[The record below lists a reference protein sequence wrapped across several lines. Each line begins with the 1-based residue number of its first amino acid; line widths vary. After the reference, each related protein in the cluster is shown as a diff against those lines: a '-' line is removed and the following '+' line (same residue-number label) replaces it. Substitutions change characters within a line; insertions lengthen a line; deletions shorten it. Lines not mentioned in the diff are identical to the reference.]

1 MNTENQFENIEFI
14 LPKNQSNVIK
24 VIGIGGGGSNAINYM
39 FSKGIKGVDYVIC
52 NTDSQALENSPVP
65 NKVQLGI
72 KETEGL
78 GAGAD
83 PVIGEKAAVES
94 LNEMRRLLEK
104 NTKMVFITAGMGGGT
119 GTGAAPIISKL
130 AMEMDILT
138 VGIVT
143 MPFVFEGKIRLN
155 HANKGLEKLRNNVDS
170 LIVVNNNKLRDVYG
184 NLGVK
189 EGFSKADEVLATAAK
204 GIAEVITHHYTQ
216 NIDLK
221 DAKTVLSKSG
231 NAIMGS
237 YTSSGDKRAL
247 NAVSNALDSP
257 LLNDNRIDGAQ
268 NVLLL
273 IVSGSSEVTIDES
286 GNYVWKSK
294 TKFTKKK
301 GKRLFTTS
309 LSPPSFTFDNY
320 REVLFKEG
328 IGRAFVNT
336 LAVALPSTLIPLIIC
351 SFFAYALTWMK
362 FFGRDTLLA
371 LIIAS
376 LVVPLQMSLIPI
388 LTIYNDFGALF
399 GVAAKSYPG
408 VWMAHTGFGLAST
421 TFLLRNFL
429 KSLPNEMMEAAKV
442 DGASHYDIFLKII
455 LPLSIPAF
463 ASIFI
468 LQFLWCWNDLLVGL
482 VFLDQVPSEII
493 LTAKLKELLGSRG
506 ENWEILTTGA
516 FVSMTVPLFIFFAL
530 QRYFIR
536 GLVAGSVKG

>member
-1 MNTENQFENIEFI
+1 MRQFSLTSILSQLLLLFFVIIWIIPTFGLFISSLRDKELLSISGWWTSLTTTEINEIHRMLGMEYQIQEN
-14 LPKNQSNVIK
+14 
-24 VIGIGGGGSNAINYM
+24 NYYI
-39 FSKGIKGVDYVIC
+39 IKGSIFED
-52 NTDSQALENSPVP
+52 NSG
-65 NKVQLGI
+65 KKITSFGI
-72 KETEGL
+72 TSKKINEFS
-78 GAGAD
+78 
-83 PVIGEKAAVES
+83 IG
-94 LNEMRRLLEK
+94 
-104 NTKMVFITAGMGGGT
+104 
-119 GTGAAPIISKL
+119 
-130 AMEMDILT
+130 DIA
-138 VGIVT
+138 I
-143 MPFVFEGKIRLN
+143 F
-155 HANKGLEKLRNNVDS
+155 
-170 LIVVNNNKLRDVYG
+170 
-184 NLGVK
+184 
-189 EGFSKADEVLATAAK
+189 
-204 GIAEVITHHYTQ
+204 
-216 NIDLK
+216 K
-221 DAKTVLSKSG
+221 D
-231 NAIMGS
+231 N
-237 YTSSGDKRAL
+237 
-247 NAVSNALDSP
+247 
-257 LLNDNRIDGAQ
+257 
-268 NVLLL
+268 
-273 IVSGSSEVTIDES
+273 SEVTIDEN

-320 REVLFKEG
+320 KEVLFKEG

-388 LTIYNDFGALF
+388 LTIYNDFGAVF

>member
-1 MNTENQFENIEFI
+1 MRKLSLTSILSQLLLLLFVIIWIIPTFGLFISSLRDKDLLSISGWWTSLTTTEINEIHRMLGNEHQIQEN
-14 LPKNQSNVIK
+14 
-24 VIGIGGGGSNAINYM
+24 NYYI
-39 FSKGIKGVDYVIC
+39 IKGSIFED
-52 NTDSQALENSPVP
+52 NSG
-65 NKVQLGI
+65 KKITSFGI
-72 KETEGL
+72 TSKKINEF
-78 GAGAD
+78 
-83 PVIGEKAAVES
+83 S
-94 LNEMRRLLEK
+94 L
-104 NTKMVFITAGMGGGT
+104 
-119 GTGAAPIISKL
+119 
-130 AMEMDILT
+130 
-138 VGIVT
+138 
-143 MPFVFEGKIRLN
+143 
-155 HANKGLEKLRNNVDS
+155 
-170 LIVVNNNKLRDVYG
+170 
-184 NLGVK
+184 
-189 EGFSKADEVLATAAK
+189 DE
-204 GIAEVITHHYTQ
+204 IAIF
-216 NIDLK
+216 K
-221 DAKTVLSKSG
+221 D
-231 NAIMGS
+231 N
-237 YTSSGDKRAL
+237 
-247 NAVSNALDSP
+247 
-257 LLNDNRIDGAQ
+257 
-268 NVLLL
+268 
-273 IVSGSSEVTIDES
+273 SEVTIDEN
-286 GNYVWKSK
+286 GNYEWKSK

-336 LAVALPSTLIPLIIC
+336 VAVALPSTLIPLIIC

>member
-1 MNTENQFENIEFI
+1 MKKINISSFLSQLLLLFFVIIWIIPTFGLFISSLRDKDLLAISGWWTSLTTTEVNEIHRMAGMEEQINEDGFFVIKGSLFEKNSGKKIQSFGITSKKINEYVVGEIASFKDNSQVTVNEDGEYIWKSQIEF
-14 LPKNQSNVIK
+14 S
-24 VIGIGGGGSNAINYM
+24 
-39 FSKGIKGVDYVIC
+39 
-52 NTDSQALENSPVP
+52 
-65 NKVQLGI
+65 
-72 KETEGL
+72 
-78 GAGAD
+78 
-83 PVIGEKAAVES
+83 
-94 LNEMRRLLEK
+94 
-104 NTKMVFITAGMGGGT
+104 
-119 GTGAAPIISKL
+119 
-130 AMEMDILT
+130 
-138 VGIVT
+138 
-143 MPFVFEGKIRLN
+143 
-155 HANKGLEKLRNNVDS
+155 
-170 LIVVNNNKLRDVYG
+170 
-184 NLGVK
+184 
-189 EGFSKADEVLATAAK
+189 
-204 GIAEVITHHYTQ
+204 
-216 NIDLK
+216 
-221 DAKTVLSKSG
+221 
-231 NAIMGS
+231 
-237 YTSSGDKRAL
+237 
-247 NAVSNALDSP
+247 
-257 LLNDNRIDGAQ
+257 
-268 NVLLL
+268 
-273 IVSGSSEVTIDES
+273 
-286 GNYVWKSK
+286 
-294 TKFTKKK
+294 KKK
-301 GKRLFTTS
+301 GKRLFITA

-320 REVLFKEG
+320 KEVLFKEG
-328 IGRAFVNT
+328 IGQAFLNT
-336 LAVALPSTLIPLIIC
+336 TAVALPSTLIPLIIC

-421 TFLLRNFL
+421 TFLLRNFI

-442 DGASHYDIFLKII
+442 DGASHYDIFTRII
-455 LPLSIPAF
+455 LPLSVPAF